1 MPVSNPEMTA
11 DLREI
16 IAMDVS
22 AQVKLIYQGRL
33 IIGTK
38 GNIALGTVF
47 DRDGG
52 GLNTSDD
59 STATF
64 VADDFPVL
72 PDGSEIVT
80 VNGRGLRV
88 QKANYDDF
96 NVACVID
103 FTSISEI

>member
-1 MPVSNPEMTA
+1 MTSNPEMTA

-16 IAMDVS
+16 IAMDLS
-22 AQVKLIYQGRL
+22 AQVKLIYMGRT

-38 GNIALGTVF
+38 GNIALGTVY

-52 GLNTSDD
+52 GTNSSDD

-64 VADDFPVL
+64 VADDFPSL
-72 PDGSEIVT
+72 PDGNEIVT
-80 VNGRGLRV
+80 VDSRPLRV
-88 QKANYDDF
+88 MKANYDDF

-103 FTSISEI
+103 FTSVTEI

>member
-1 MPVSNPEMTA
+1 MSSNLEMTA

-16 IAMDVS
+16 ISFDVD
-22 AQVKLIYQGRL
+22 AQVTMIYQGRT

-38 GNIALGTVF
+38 GNIAVGTVF

-52 GLNTSDD
+52 GLNSSDD

-64 VADDFPVL
+64 LAVDFPVL

-80 VNGRGLRV
+80 VNGRELRI

-96 NVACVID
+96 NVACLID
-103 FTSISEI
+103 FTSVSEI